1 MDFKFFVCELLK
13 LGITKLKKNFT
24 KLVLYKFVENF
35 ESEVSQRSISACIE
49 LPDPCDRNPA
59 DISKE
64 KLQAE
69 EDNSYSSIQTDISD
83 SASIASK
90 KSENSYSDNN
100 NSIKSRNVLV
110 RLRKS
115 FQSNDLDK
123 LQPTKKSS
131 DPNSVCGLLT
141 IFFCL
146 LFCF

>member
-1 MDFKFFVCELLK
+1 MWTVKTWQ
-13 LGITKLKKNFT
+13 TKIKKNFT
-24 KLVLYKFVENF
+24 KLVIYKFVENF

-49 LPDPCDRNPA
+49 LPDPCDRNPP

-69 EDNSYSSIQTDISD
+69 EINSYSSIQTDISD

-110 RLRKS
+110 RLRKIS
-115 FQSNDLDK
+115 QNDNLDK
-123 LQPTKKSS
+123 LQPTKESS
-131 DPNSVCGLLT
+131 DPTSVCGLLT
-141 IFFCL
+141 IIFFYL
-146 LFCF
+146 LFCSLKLQ